1 MYAMILYE
9 GWNMSII
16 SDDNEFQQAEIKEK
30 KNPVIKAEAIE
41 PDKNF
46 ENCIRPKSFD
56 NYIGQSALKETIKIT
71 IEAAKK
77 REQPLDHLLF
87 YGPPGLGKTTL
98 AGVIAQEMGVEIK
111 ITSAPALER
120 PRDIIGILMSLQGG
134 EILFIDEIHR
144 LNKVAEEILYP
155 AMEDFYL
162 DMTTGKSQTVKTL
175 RLPLPKFT
183 LIGAT
188 TKAGEL
194 SGPLRDR
201 FGIIHRLEFYTE
213 DELSQVI
220 KRTAGIL
227 NIEIDEKG
235 ARAIARRSRGTPRIA
250 NRLIKRVSDFALV
263 KYNGKINEDIA
274 NESLDVLKIDEFGL
288 DTTDRNLL
296 KLIIEK
302 YDGGP
307 VGVETI
313 AAAIG
318 EDVRTIEDVCE
329 PFLLQAGLL
338 QRTPRGRKVSPETYR
353 HLGYKTV
360 AKSSQ
365 QSLF

>member
-1 MYAMILYE
+1 
-9 GWNMSII
+9 MSII
-16 SDDNEFQQAEIKEK
+16 ADDNDFEKPKIEK
-30 KNPVIKAEAIE
+30 KNPVVKPEAVDC
-41 PDKNF
+41 DKNF

-56 NYIGQSALKETIKIT
+56 TYIGQSALKDTLKIT
-71 IEAAKK
+71 IKAAQK
-77 REQPLDHLLF
+77 REKPLDHLLF

-175 RLPLPKFT
+175 RVPLPKFT

-201 FGIIHRLEFYTE
+201 FGIIHRLEFYT
-213 DELSQVI
+213 DEELAQVI

-227 NIEIDEKG
+227 EIEIDEKG
-235 ARAIARRSRGTPRIA
+235 ALAIARRSRGTPRIA
-250 NRLIKRVSDFALV
+250 NRLVKRVSDYALV
-263 KYNGKINEDIA
+263 KHDGKITEDIA
-274 NESLDVLKIDEFGL
+274 NKSLDILKIDEFGL
-288 DTTDRNLL
+288 DTTDRCLL

-302 YDGGP
+302 YEGGP
-307 VGVETI
+307 VGIETI

-318 EDVRTIEDVCE
+318 EDVRTLEDVCE

-338 QRTPRGRKVSPETYR
+338 QRTPRGRKVSPAGYR
-353 HLGYKTV
+353 HLGYKTG
-360 AKSSQ
+360 KFDTNQ

>member
-1 MYAMILYE
+1 
-9 GWNMSII
+9 MSII
-16 SDDNEFQQAEIKEK
+16 SDDNDIKISKSSEG
-30 KNPVIKAEAIE
+30 KNPVVQPEAAEF
-41 PDKNF
+41 DRNF

-56 NYIGQSALKETIKIT
+56 SYIGQTALKDALKIT
-71 IEAAKK
+71 IQAAKK
-77 REQPLDHLLF
+77 RELPLDHLLF

-98 AGVIAQEMGVEIK
+98 AGVVAAEMGVDIK

-144 LNKVAEEILYP
+144 LNKIAEEILYP

-175 RLPLPKFT
+175 RVPLPKFT

-201 FGIIHRLEFYTE
+201 FGIVHRLEFYTE
-213 DELSQVI
+213 NELSKVI
-220 KRTAGIL
+220 IRTAGIL
-227 NIEIDEKG
+227 NIEIDTKG
-235 ARAIARRSRGTPRIA
+235 AVAIARRSRGTPRIA
-250 NRLIKRVSDFALV
+250 NRLVKRVSDYAIV
-263 KYNGKINEDIA
+263 KYNGKITEDIA
-274 NESLDVLKIDEFGL
+274 NEALDILKIDEFGL

-296 KLIIEK
+296 KLIIDK

-307 VGVETI
+307 VGIETI
-313 AAAIG
+313 AAALG
-318 EDVRTIEDVCE
+318 EDVKTLEDVCE
-329 PFLLQAGLL
+329 PYLLQAGLL
-338 QRTPRGRKVSPETYR
+338 QRTPRGRKVSPAGYR
-353 HLGYKTV
+353 HLGLLSADQK
-360 AKSSQ
+360 
-365 QSLF
+365 SLF

>member
-1 MYAMILYE
+1 
-9 GWNMSII
+9 MSII
-16 SDDNEFQQAEIKEK
+16 SDDNDFQEQSLQK
-30 KNPVIKAEAIE
+30 KNPVVKAEVIE
-41 PDKNF
+41 CDKSF
-46 ENCIRPKSFD
+46 ENCIRPKTFD
-56 NYIGQSALKETIKIT
+56 SYIGQSALKDTLKIT
-71 IEAAKK
+71 IEAARR
-77 REQPLDHLLF
+77 REKPLDHLLF

-98 AGVIAQEMGVEIK
+98 AGVIAEEMGVDIK

-120 PRDIIGILMSLQGG
+120 PRDIIGILMSLEGG

-175 RLPLPKFT
+175 RVPLPKFT

-201 FGIIHRLEFYTE
+201 FGIIHRLEFYT
-213 DELSQVI
+213 DEELAKVI

-227 NIEIDEKG
+227 DIEIDEKG
-235 ARAIARRSRGTPRIA
+235 ALAIARRSRGTPRIA
-250 NRLIKRVSDFALV
+250 NRLVKRVSDYAIV
-263 KYNGKINEDIA
+263 KHDGKITEDVA
-274 NESLDVLKIDEFGL
+274 NKSLDILKIDEFGL
-288 DTTDRNLL
+288 DTTDRSLL
-296 KLIIEK
+296 RLIIEK

-307 VGVETI
+307 VGIETI

-338 QRTPRGRKVSPETYR
+338 QRTPRGRKVSPATYR
-353 HLGYKTV
+353 HLGIES
-360 AKSSQ
+360 KSPTSQ
-365 QSLF
+365 QRLF

>member
-1 MYAMILYE
+1 
-9 GWNMSII
+9 MSII
-16 SDDNEFQQAEIKEK
+16 SDDNFGKNHKRVDINAH
-30 KNPVIKAEAIE
+30 KNPVIKAESIE
-41 PDKNF
+41 CDKNF
-46 ENCIRPKSFD
+46 ENSIRPKSFD
-56 NYIGQSALKETIKIT
+56 TYIGQSALKETLKIT
-71 IEAAKK
+71 IAAAKK

-98 AGVIAQEMGVEIK
+98 AGVIAEQMNVPIR

-120 PRDIIGILMSLQGG
+120 PRDIIGILMSLKGG

-155 AMEDFYL
+155 AMEDFFL

-175 RLPLPKFT
+175 RVPLPKFT

-213 DELSQVI
+213 DELAAVI
-220 KRTAGIL
+220 ARTAGIL
-227 NIEIDEKG
+227 EIEITEEG
-235 ARAIARRSRGTPRIA
+235 AHAIARRSRGTPRIA
-250 NRLIKRVSDFALV
+250 NRLVKRVSDFALV
-263 KYNGKINEDIA
+263 KHDGKITEDVA
-274 NESLDVLKIDEFGL
+274 NESLDILKIDGYGL
-288 DTTDRNLL
+288 DNTDRNLL

-338 QRTPRGRKVSPETYR
+338 QRTPGGRKVSPATYR
-353 HLGYKTV
+353 HLGYKDRDINEQ
-360 AKSSQ
+360 KN
-365 QSLF
+365 LF

>member
-1 MYAMILYE
+1 
-9 GWNMSII
+9 MSII
-16 SDDNEFQQAEIKEK
+16 ADNNDFEHKTITEK
-30 KNPVIKAEAIE
+30 KKHSVIKSECLE
-41 PDKNF
+41 NDKNF
-46 ENCIRPKSFD
+46 ENSIRPKTFD
-56 NYIGQSALKETIKIT
+56 TYIGQSALKETLKIS

-77 REQPLDHLLF
+77 RGTSLDHLLF

-98 AGVIAQEMGVEIK
+98 AGVIAEQMGVEIK

-120 PRDIIGILMSLQGG
+120 PRDIIGILMSLKGG

-155 AMEDFYL
+155 AMEDFFL

-175 RLPLPKFT
+175 RIPLPKFT

-213 DELSQVI
+213 NELAEVI

-227 NIEIDEKG
+227 NIEITEEG
-235 ARAIARRSRGTPRIA
+235 AHAIAKRSRGTPRIA
-250 NRLIKRVSDFALV
+250 NRLVKRVADYALV
-263 KYNGKINEDIA
+263 KHDGKITENIA
-274 NESLDVLKIDEFGL
+274 NKSLDILKIDNFGL
-288 DTTDRNLL
+288 DNTDRSLL

-307 VGVETI
+307 VGIETI

-338 QRTPRGRKVSPETYR
+338 QRTPRGRKVSPATYR
-353 HLGYKTV
+353 HLGYKNL
-360 AKSSQ
+360 SNNQQ

>member
-1 MYAMILYE
+1 
-9 GWNMSII
+9 MSII
-16 SDDNEFQQAEIKEK
+16 ADDNDFEKPKIEK
-30 KNPVIKAEAIE
+30 KNPVVKPEAVDC
-41 PDKNF
+41 DKNF

-56 NYIGQSALKETIKIT
+56 TYIGQSALKDTLKIT
-71 IEAAKK
+71 IKAAQK
-77 REQPLDHLLF
+77 REKPLDHLLF

-98 AGVIAQEMGVEIK
+98 AGVIAKEMGVEIK

-175 RLPLPKFT
+175 RVPLPKFT

-201 FGIIHRLEFYTE
+201 FGIIHRLEFYT
-213 DELSQVI
+213 DEELAQVI

-227 NIEIDEKG
+227 EIEIDEKG
-235 ARAIARRSRGTPRIA
+235 ALAIARRSRGTPRIA
-250 NRLIKRVSDFALV
+250 NRLVKRVSDYALV
-263 KYNGKINEDIA
+263 KHDGKITEDIA
-274 NESLDVLKIDEFGL
+274 NKSLDILKIDEFGL
-288 DTTDRNLL
+288 DTTDRCLL

-302 YDGGP
+302 YEGGP
-307 VGVETI
+307 VGIETI

-318 EDVRTIEDVCE
+318 EDVRTLEDVCE

-338 QRTPRGRKVSPETYR
+338 QRTPRGRKVSPAGYR
-353 HLGYKTV
+353 HLGYKTG
-360 AKSSQ
+360 KFNTNQ
-365 QSLF
+365 QTLF

>member
-1 MYAMILYE
+1 
-9 GWNMSII
+9 MSII
-16 SDDNEFQQAEIKEK
+16 ADDNDFENDNELKTVK
-30 KNPVIKAEAIE
+30 KNPVVKPEAIDL
-41 PDKNF
+41 DKNF

-56 NYIGQSALKETIKIT
+56 TYIGQSNLKETLKIT
-71 IEAAKK
+71 IQAAKK
-77 REQPLDHLLF
+77 RELPLDHLLF

-98 AGVIAQEMGVEIK
+98 AGVIAQEMGVDIK

-175 RLPLPKFT
+175 RVPLPKFT

-201 FGIIHRLEFYTE
+201 FGIIHRLEFYTNK
-213 DELSQVI
+213 ELAQVI

-227 NIEIDEKG
+227 DIEIDEDG
-235 ARAIARRSRGTPRIA
+235 AFAIAKRSRGTPRIA
-250 NRLIKRVSDFALV
+250 NRLIKRVSDYALV
-263 KYNGKINEDIA
+263 KYNGKI
-274 NESLDVLKIDEFGL
+274 
-288 DTTDRNLL
+288 T
-296 KLIIEK
+296 
-302 YDGGP
+302 
-307 VGVETI
+307 
-313 AAAIG
+313 
-318 EDVRTIEDVCE
+318 
-329 PFLLQAGLL
+329 
-338 QRTPRGRKVSPETYR
+338 
-353 HLGYKTV
+353 
-360 AKSSQ
+360 
-365 QSLF
+365 

>member
-1 MYAMILYE
+1 
-9 GWNMSII
+9 MSII
-16 SDDNEFQQAEIKEK
+16 ADDNDFEKPKIEK
-30 KNPVIKAEAIE
+30 KNPVVKPEAVDC
-41 PDKNF
+41 DKNF

-56 NYIGQSALKETIKIT
+56 TYIGQSALKDTLKIT
-71 IEAAKK
+71 IKAAQK

-175 RLPLPKFT
+175 RVPLPKFT

-201 FGIIHRLEFYTE
+201 FGIIHRLEFYT
-213 DELSQVI
+213 DEELAQVI

-227 NIEIDEKG
+227 EIEIDEKG
-235 ARAIARRSRGTPRIA
+235 ALAIARRSRGTPRIA
-250 NRLIKRVSDFALV
+250 NRLVKRVSDYALV
-263 KYNGKINEDIA
+263 KHDGKITEDIA
-274 NESLDVLKIDEFGL
+274 NKSLDILKIDEFGL
-288 DTTDRNLL
+288 DTTDRCLL

-302 YDGGP
+302 YEGGP
-307 VGVETI
+307 VGIETI

-318 EDVRTIEDVCE
+318 EDVRTLEDVCE

-338 QRTPRGRKVSPETYR
+338 QRTPRGRKVSPAGYR
-353 HLGYKTV
+353 HLGYKTG
-360 AKSSQ
+360 KFDTNQ
-365 QSLF
+365 QTLF

>member
-1 MYAMILYE
+1 
-9 GWNMSII
+9 MSII
-16 SDDNEFQQAEIKEK
+16 ADDNDFNNLTISEK
-30 KNPVIKAEAIE
+30 KKNSVMKSDCMDN
-41 PDKNF
+41 DKNF
-46 ENCIRPKSFD
+46 ENCIRPKTFD
-56 NYIGQSALKETIKIT
+56 TYIGQSALKETLKIS
-71 IEAAKK
+71 IAAAKK
-77 REQPLDHLLF
+77 RGLPLDHLLF

-98 AGVIAQEMGVEIK
+98 AGVIAEQMGVEIK

-120 PRDIIGILMSLQGG
+120 PRDIIGILMSLKGG

-175 RLPLPKFT
+175 RIPLPKFT

-201 FGIIHRLEFYTE
+201 FGIIHRLEFYNE
-213 DELSQVI
+213 EELALVI

-227 NIEIDEKG
+227 NIEITEEG
-235 ARAIARRSRGTPRIA
+235 AHAIAKRSRGTPRIA
-250 NRLIKRVSDFALV
+250 NRLVKRVADYALV
-263 KYNGKINEDIA
+263 KHDGKITEDIA
-274 NESLDVLKIDEFGL
+274 NKSLDILKIDNYGL
-288 DTTDRNLL
+288 DSTDRSLL
-296 KLIIEK
+296 RLIIEK

-307 VGVETI
+307 VGIETI

-338 QRTPRGRKVSPETYR
+338 QRTPRGRKVSPATYR
-353 HLGYKTV
+353 HLGYKNIDINEQ
-360 AKSSQ
+360 K
-365 QSLF
+365 SLF

>member
-1 MYAMILYE
+1 
-9 GWNMSII
+9 MSII
-16 SDDNEFQQAEIKEK
+16 ADDNDFEKPKIEK
-30 KNPVIKAEAIE
+30 KNPVVKPEAVDC
-41 PDKNF
+41 DKNF

-56 NYIGQSALKETIKIT
+56 TYIGQSALKDTLKIT
-71 IEAAKK
+71 IKAAQK
-77 REQPLDHLLF
+77 REKPLDHLLF

-175 RLPLPKFT
+175 RVPLPKFT

-201 FGIIHRLEFYTE
+201 FGIIHRLEFYT
-213 DELSQVI
+213 DEELAQVI

-227 NIEIDEKG
+227 EIEIDEKG
-235 ARAIARRSRGTPRIA
+235 ALAIAKRSRGTPRIA
-250 NRLIKRVSDFALV
+250 NRLVKRVSDYALV
-263 KYNGKINEDIA
+263 KHDGKITEDIA
-274 NESLDVLKIDEFGL
+274 NKSLDILKIDEFGL
-288 DTTDRNLL
+288 DTTDRCLL

-302 YDGGP
+302 YEGGP
-307 VGVETI
+307 VGIETI

-318 EDVRTIEDVCE
+318 EDVRTLEDVCE

-338 QRTPRGRKVSPETYR
+338 QRTPRGRKVSPAGYR
-353 HLGYKTV
+353 HLGYKTG
-360 AKSSQ
+360 KFDTNQ
-365 QSLF
+365 QTLF